1 MEFFSTTF
9 CGAKITKGGG
19 PPKTVKRS
27 CELDLEGPTNRTAI
41 SNPEDELD
49 NKLTELNGLIN
60 PIMSKLYNNDS
71 ILSHNI
77 VYHHFIM
84 IL

>member
-27 CELDLEGPTNRTAI
+27 CELDLENSTNRTAI

-49 NKLTELNGLIN
+49 NKLVVESTKFQKEV
-60 PIMSKLYNNDS
+60 SE
-71 ILSHNI
+71 
-77 VYHHFIM
+77 
-84 IL
+84 